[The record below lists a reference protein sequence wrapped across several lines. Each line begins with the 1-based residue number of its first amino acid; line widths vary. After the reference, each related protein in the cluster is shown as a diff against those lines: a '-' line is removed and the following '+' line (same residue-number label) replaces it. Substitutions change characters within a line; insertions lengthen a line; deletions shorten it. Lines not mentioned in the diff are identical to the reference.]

1 MRKHNYLRF
10 RRILKVTKG
19 FLIIIWLILL
29 IVLKLK
35 SL

>member
-1 MRKHNYLRF
+1 MRKRVYLCF

-19 FLIIIWLILL
+19 ILIIIWLILM

-35 SL
+35 GL

>member
-1 MRKHNYLRF
+1 MRKQHYLRF

-19 FLIIIWLILL
+19 LLIIIWMILL
-29 IVLKLK
+29 IILKLK